1 MGGGIYI
8 PRVKD
13 TLKRA
18 LKRKIEGVGFFGS
31 FLGAAAYNATMGAV
45 SGVSRAPEGAG
56 LGIRALGT
64 RAGASLGTDV
74 ICWHLKKSV
83 DKGGRLEVK
92 L

>member
-13 TLKRA
+13 ALKRA

-31 FLGAAAYNATMGAV
+31 FLGAVASNATMGET
-45 SGVSRAPEGAG
+45 SGARDTPEGAR

-64 RAGASLGTDV
+64 KAGASLMHR
-74 ICWHLKKSV
+74 CHL
-83 DKGGRLEVK
+83 LTP
-92 L
+92 